1 MHVTSVEVPPV
12 MVVDPAFVAEIG
24 VFEDEYL
31 VVRVVK
37 VIDGGVAADEI
48 VVAVLAV
55 ADWVFGGDCYARE
68 DAGGQREAACRKS
81 THRDRRQND
90 SLVRIVV
97 PELIEMPIDWV
108 HPGCGLDLKETAGR
122 CPSALGV

>member
-1 MHVTSVEVPPV
+1 MSVEVPPV
-12 MVVDPAFVAEIG
+12 RVVDPAFVAEIG

-31 VVRVVK
+31 VVRVAK

-48 VVAVLAV
+48 VVAVLVAA
-55 ADWVFGGDCYARE
+55 ADWVFGGDCCARE
-68 DAGGQREAACRKS
+68 DAGGQKEAACRKS
-81 THRDRRQND
+81 SHRDRRQND
-90 SLVRIVV
+90 SSVRIVA